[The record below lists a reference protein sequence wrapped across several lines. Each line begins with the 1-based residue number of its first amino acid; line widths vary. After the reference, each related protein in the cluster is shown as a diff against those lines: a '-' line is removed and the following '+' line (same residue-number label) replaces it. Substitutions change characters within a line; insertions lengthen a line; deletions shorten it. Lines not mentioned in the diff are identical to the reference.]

1 MVSPGTTPAGPTST
15 GRAVSVAHVSDPSV
29 WQIVLLVV
37 LGLLAGAVNAI
48 AGGGSL
54 IVFPVLLAVGL
65 PPLPANVTNSVA
77 QWPGYAGSTVSAR
90 QDLRRQPY
98 RIVSTSAVAAVGSA
112 IGCGLLLTLPA
123 SVFDAIVPVL
133 VLLASL
139 TLGLQPWIKRWTSRD
154 GGTRERSAVLLP
166 VVFVAAIY
174 GGYFG
179 GALGVVLIA
188 VLSLLADD
196 TLQRLNGLKVLL
208 SLVVST
214 VTVVLFS
221 IFAPVDWLAVLLL
234 APSTLV
240 GGHLGILVAKRM
252 PDAVL
257 RWSVVVLGIAVAIY
271 LFLR

>member
-1 MVSPGTTPAGPTST
+1 
-15 GRAVSVAHVSDPSV
+15 VSDPSV

-37 LGLLAGAVNAI
+37 LGLVAGAVNAI

-90 QDLRRQPY
+90 SDLTGQRR
-98 RIVSTSAVAAVGSA
+98 RVVATSIVAALGSVL
-112 IGCGLLLTLPA
+112 GCALLLTLPA

-139 TLGLQPWIKRWTSRD
+139 TLGAQPWIKRWTGTAERTRD
-154 GGTRERSAVLLP
+154 NQAVLLP
-166 VVFVAAIY
+166 TIFVAAVY

-188 VLSLLADD
+188 VLSLLAHDS
-196 TLQRLNGLKVLL
+196 LQRLNALKVLL

-214 VTVVLFS
+214 VTVALFAF
-221 IFAPVDWLAVLLL
+221 FAPVDWLAVLLL

-240 GGHLGILVAKRM
+240 GGYLGILVAKRM
-252 PDAVL
+252 PDGVL
-257 RWSVVVLGIAVAIY
+257 RWSVVVLGVAVAIY

>member
-1 MVSPGTTPAGPTST
+1 MAN
-15 GRAVSVAHVSDPSV
+15 PSV

-77 QWPGYAGSTVSAR
+77 QWPGYAGSTLSAR
-90 QDLRRQPY
+90 ADLRRQRE
-98 RIVSTSAVAAVGSA
+98 RIVSTSVVAAVGAA
-112 IGCGLLLTLPA
+112 IGCGLLLVLPQ
-123 SVFDAIVPVL
+123 SVFDAVVPVL

-139 TLGLQPWIKRWTSRD
+139 ALGLQPWLKRWTSRS
-154 GGTRERSAVLLP
+154 GGENERPAVLLP
-166 VVFVAAIY
+166 VIFVASIY
-174 GGYFG
+174 GGYLG

-188 VLSLLADD
+188 VLSLLAVD

-214 VTVVLFS
+214 VTVVLFGL
-221 IFAPVDWLAVLLL
+221 FAPVDWFAVALL

-240 GGHLGILVAKRM
+240 GGYLGILVARRM
-252 PDAVL
+252 PDGVL
-257 RWSVVVLGIAVAIY
+257 RWSVVVLGVAVAIY

>member
-1 MVSPGTTPAGPTST
+1 
-15 GRAVSVAHVSDPSV
+15 VADPSV

-37 LGLLAGAVNAI
+37 LGLVAGAVNAI

-90 QDLRRQPY
+90 GDLRGQGR
-98 RIVSTSAVAAVGSA
+98 RLTGTAIAAALGSA
-112 IGCGLLLTLPA
+112 LGCGLLLVLPQA
-123 SVFDAIVPVL
+123 VFDAVVPIL

-139 TLGLQPWIKRWTSRD
+139 TLGAQPWIKRWTASR
-154 GGTRERSAVLLP
+154 GSGERPGVLLP
-166 VVFVAAIY
+166 VVFLAAVY

-179 GALGVVLIA
+179 GALGVILIA

-196 TLQRLNGLKVLL
+196 TLQRLNGLKVAL
-208 SLVVST
+208 SLVTAT
-214 VTVVLFS
+214 VTVVLFA
-221 IFAPVDWLAVLLL
+221 IFAPVDWFAVLLL

-240 GGHLGILVAKRM
+240 GGYLGILVAKRM
-252 PDAVL
+252 PDGVL
-257 RWSVVVLGIAVAIY
+257 RWSVVVLGVAVAIY

>member
-1 MVSPGTTPAGPTST
+1 M
-15 GRAVSVAHVSDPSV
+15 

-37 LGLLAGAVNAI
+37 LGLVAGAVNAI

-90 QDLRRQPY
+90 DDLRGQGR
-98 RIVSTSAVAAVGSA
+98 RIVGTSVVAALGSA
-112 IGCGLLLTLPA
+112 LGCGLLLVLPA

-139 TLGLQPWIKRWTSRD
+139 TLGAQPWIKRWTGAAERTRD
-154 GGTRERSAVLLP
+154 NQLVLLP
-166 VVFVAAIY
+166 TIFVASVY

-188 VLSLLADD
+188 VLSLLAHD
-196 TLQRLNGLKVLL
+196 TLQRLNALKVLL

-214 VTVVLFS
+214 VTVVLFAF
-221 IFAPVDWLAVLLL
+221 FAPVDWLAVLLL

-240 GGHLGILVAKRM
+240 GGYLGILVAKRM
-252 PDAVL
+252 PDGVL
-257 RWSVVVLGIAVAIY
+257 RWSVVVLGVAVAIY